1 MTSIPLPARA
11 SAHPNLRA
19 LNVLRDLP
27 AVADLIELCF
37 SNTMDSDG
45 QRYVADMRR
54 AGRDDSFLHWATKM
68 SESASLP
75 LTGYIWEKSGKI
87 VGNASLVPF
96 RHKGKRIYLIAN
108 VAAHPDFRRHGIAR
122 AVTERALQHTAERK
136 VSATWLHVRDDN
148 PGALQL
154 YTDLGFQERARRTSW
169 QARGDHAASLPST
182 DIAITGRSARDWP
195 QQQDWLRRL
204 YPDALSWY
212 RPWDFS
218 ALQPGLFNWLY
229 LAFVDMNVRQWSAL
243 RGDQLQAALAWIPY
257 GREVNALWLAAG
269 PGSSPEALTSLLIH
283 ARHSLNDHSR
293 LTLDYPAGESEE
305 AIRAA
310 GFSATRTLIWME
322 HAGAT
327 R

>member
-75 LTGYIWEKSGKI
+75 LTGYIWEESGKI

-229 LAFVDMNVRQWSAL
+229 LALVDMYVRQWSSM

-257 GREVNALWLAAG
+257 RREVNSPWLAAG